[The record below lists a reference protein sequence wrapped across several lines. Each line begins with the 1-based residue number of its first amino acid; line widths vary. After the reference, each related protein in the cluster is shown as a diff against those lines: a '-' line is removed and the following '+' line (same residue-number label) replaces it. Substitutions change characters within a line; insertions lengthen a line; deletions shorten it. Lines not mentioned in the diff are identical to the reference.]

1 MDAATLYIM
10 LTLANGSQSTST
22 KEFPTLQ
29 ACEVQAASRQRQDR
43 TDLDPS
49 KVTIE
54 YRCVEH
60 PGEFVLA
67 VCEGPNT
74 PCAELGPWS
83 HQRCDAHR
91 WMVRLR
97 DGAKKRIIYCWER
110 APPPLH
116 ARPSRYDRWKDYKRQ
131 LWQRDLTRGGG
142 TLTGN
147 VRARFAARGGS
158 GR

>member
-10 LTLANGSQSTST
+10 LTLANGSLSTST
-22 KEFPTLQ
+22 REFPTLQ

-60 PGEFVLA
+60 PMIPDGFVLA

-74 PCAELGPWS
+74 PCAEIGLWS

-97 DGAKKRIIYCWER
+97 DRTKITYCWER
-110 APPPLH
+110 APRPPG
-116 ARPSRYDRWKDYKRQ
+116 APP
-131 LWQRDLTRGGG
+131 QRD
-142 TLTGN
+142 
-147 VRARFAARGGS
+147 RFKDGWTE
-158 GR
+158 